1 VSSKDCATLA
11 SLIGVEHKSERS
23 PRVLS
28 HIWGKLDIDG
38 LGKHGDAKLWPGG
51 GREWDWTETGTHHQ
65 PGIQPADLEELLT
78 REPDVVVLSRGRELM
93 LEASPET
100 LTLLR
105 THGIDVI
112 FEETSVA
119 ISKYNDLVAGNRRV
133 AALIHST
140 C

>member
-1 VSSKDCATLA
+1 
-11 SLIGVEHKSERS
+11 VEHESEGS
-23 PRVLS
+23 PGVLS
-28 HIWGKLDIDG
+28 HTWGELDIDG
-38 LGKHGDAKLWPGG
+38 LGKHVDAKLWPGG

-65 PGIQPADLEELLT
+65 PGIQPADLEEVLT
-78 REPDVVVLSRGRELM
+78 RELDVIVLSRGRELM
-93 LEASPET
+93 LEACPES
-100 LTLLR
+100 LTLLSA
-105 THGIDVI
+105 HGIDVI

>member
-1 VSSKDCATLA
+1 MSSKEGRTLA
-11 SLIGVEHKSERS
+11 SLVGVEEVSERS

-28 HIWGKLDIDG
+28 HSWGELNIDG
-38 LGKHGDAKLWPGG
+38 LGKHGDVKLWPGG
-51 GREWDWTETGTHHQ
+51 AREWDWTETGTHHQ
-65 PGIQPADLEELLT
+65 PGIQPADLEELLS
-78 REPDVVVLSRGRELM
+78 REPEVVVLSRGRELK
-93 LEASPET
+93 LEACPET

-105 THGIDVI
+105 SCGIDVI

-119 ISKYNDLVAGNRRV
+119 ISKYNDLVASNRRV

>member
-1 VSSKDCATLA
+1 MEQKPE
-11 SLIGVEHKSERS
+11 GS
-23 PRVLS
+23 PKVLQET
-28 HIWGKLDIDG
+28 WGELVIDG

-78 REPDVVVLSRGRELM
+78 HDPEVVVLSRGRELR
-93 LEASPET
+93 LEACPET

-105 THGIDVI
+105 SHGIELI

-119 ISKYNDLVAGNRRV
+119 ILRYNELATGNRRV